1 MKSLYMMI
9 IILTEVF
16 LFLTVSALP
25 RVQVAP
31 PAPNLGTYV
40 PVLVRGSQLKITP
53 PTAPNAVTYVPVP
66 SQNK

>member
-1 MKSLYMMI
+1 MI

-53 PTAPNAVTYVPVP
+53 PTAPTTAPNAVTYVPVP